1 MDTSTFKI
9 FSCNNIKP
17 PVEGRC
23 GYFVKRKQRFCK
35 MMPPKGQTYCAEHLF
50 QENSQNDAKRKR
62 ILCPLDKKHSIY
74 EDNIDKHLK
83 KCNAAI
89 KIQLP
94 YFEKDINIGLKN
106 YSYNQQEQLNLSEI
120 PVEILVGLIERVKKC
135 FLDISNQPIKES
147 FSLHPIFN
155 DELSI
160 ASYGATV
167 KKHLLQQASLIKILE
182 DMDCLNNGTSVIEFG
197 AGKGSFSH
205 WVQKTMSNKND
216 VSFYLVDRQ
225 SNRNKFD
232 CYHKGELQ
240 GPRFQRLN
248 IDIQHLNLEKV
259 ESLCNSSQSIVG
271 IGKHVCG
278 AATDLTL
285 KCLFDSSSN
294 ISENDEPPKKRKTN
308 LKSRVH
314 SCLFALCCYHCCT
327 WPTYVGRDFFIRKGF
342 TAYDFNII
350 SKMVG
355 WATCGFSR
363 RKIKNESE
371 GVDGVANGVDGVENG
386 VDEHSLKKT
395 YKEEDIKLKLT
406 SEEQEE
412 IGRVCKRMIDFGRIE
427 YVNFHGYN
435 AELVHYISN
444 SITPENIDFKNNKT
458 LK

>member
-248 IDIQHLNLEKV
+248 IDIQHLNLV
-259 ESLCNSSQSIVG
+259 
-271 IGKHVCG
+271 
-278 AATDLTL
+278 
-285 KCLFDSSSN
+285 
-294 ISENDEPPKKRKTN
+294 
-308 LKSRVH
+308 
-314 SCLFALCCYHCCT
+314 
-327 WPTYVGRDFFIRKGF
+327 
-342 TAYDFNII
+342 
-350 SKMVG
+350 
-355 WATCGFSR
+355 
-363 RKIKNESE
+363 KNESE
-371 GVDGVANGVDGVENG
+371 GVDGVENGVDGVENG

-444 SITPENIDFKNNKT
+444 SITPENIA
-458 LK
+458 LKITKH

>member
-1 MDTSTFKI
+1 MDTSTLKI

-50 QENSQNDAKRKR
+50 QENNQNDDKRKR

-94 YFEKDINIGLKN
+94 YFEKDINIGLKS
-106 YSYNQQEQLNLSEI
+106 YSFNQQEQLNLSEV

-155 DELSI
+155 DELNI
-160 ASYGATV
+160 ASYGTTV

-182 DMDCLNNGTSVIEFG
+182 DMDCLNNGTSIIEFG

-259 ESLCNSSQSIVG
+259 ESLCNSSQNIVG

-278 AATDLTL
+278 AATDLSL
-285 KCLFDSSSN
+285 NCLFDSSSK
-294 ISENDEPPKKRKTN
+294 ILENEEPPKKRKTN

-363 RKIKNESE
+363 RKMQNESE
-371 GVDGVANGVDGVENG
+371 ALTNDVDRHNFENC
-386 VDEHSLKKT
+386 VNEHSLEKT

-412 IGRVCKRMIDFGRIE
+412 IGRICKRMIDFGRIE

-435 AELVHYISN
+435 AQLVYYINN
-444 SITPENIDFKNNKT
+444 SITPENIA
-458 LK
+458 LKITKH